1 MEIWRKDISG
11 KEINKTFWG
20 VSAWDFLGTG
30 KETAVAG
37 ERQKNEERRERN
49 GIREIMGGRTTE
61 LGHLKDYVE

>member
-11 KEINKTFWG
+11 KEINKTFLG

-37 ERQKNEERRERN
+37 ERQKNEERREKWYQRDN
-49 GIREIMGGRTTE
+49 GGENNRT
-61 LGHLKDYVE
+61 GPS